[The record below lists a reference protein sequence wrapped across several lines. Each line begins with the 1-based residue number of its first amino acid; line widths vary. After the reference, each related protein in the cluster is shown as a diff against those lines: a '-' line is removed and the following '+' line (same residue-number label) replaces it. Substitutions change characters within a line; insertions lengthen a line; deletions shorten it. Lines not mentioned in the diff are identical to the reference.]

1 MTHPAERRRPIV
13 RYLPGPAA
21 VWLAALGT
29 AAGWLVAL
37 GGLVG
42 TVALL
47 PDLSWPGTIFPLLL
61 CGSPPTAWW
70 ATRRVL
76 IFRRVRHRVPDAL
89 LDQRHHGD
97 LSSIDRGGQRPL
109 RPIGATAAEV
119 AERTD
124 HLLTDLT
131 TVPNVRIFRGF
142 RPAGTTLPPT
152 SHAVS
157 AGRTLILV
165 ESVAWPPGWYR
176 TGVDGRIHCDGQ
188 YIGQSVDPLLAAI
201 RSVRATLP
209 RRHRVSALVV
219 VYSSGTGR
227 YALPTATDELA
238 WTLAGDAPRY
248 LRERLARDPVTVSR
262 HAVAA
267 LRSGL
272 ASQGTAANHGTAA
285 NQGVP
290 A

>member
-1 MTHPAERRRPIV
+1 MTHPAERRNAIV
-13 RYLPGPAA
+13 RYLPGPAT
-21 VWLAALGT
+21 VWLAVLGT
-29 AAGWLVAL
+29 AAGWLVAF

-76 IFRRVRHRVPDAL
+76 TFRRVRHRVPDAVL
-89 LDQRHHGD
+89 EQRHHGD
-97 LSSIDRGGQRPL
+97 LSSIDLNGQRSL
-109 RPIGATAAEV
+109 RPIGATVAEV
-119 AERTD
+119 AEYTD
-124 HLLTDLT
+124 DLLTGLT
-131 TVPNVRIFRGF
+131 TVPNMRIFRGF

-209 RRHRVSALVV
+209 RRHQVSALVV
-219 VYSSGTGR
+219 VYPTGTAR
-227 YALPTATDELA
+227 YALPAATGELA
-238 WTLAGDAPRY
+238 WTLAGDAPPY

-262 HAVAA
+262 LAVAT

-272 ASQGTAANHGTAA
+272 VD
-285 NQGVP
+285 QGVP

>member
-1 MTHPAERRRPIV
+1 MTHPAERRNVIV

-21 VWLAALGT
+21 VWLAVLGT
-29 AAGWLVAL
+29 ATGWLVAL

-70 ATRRVL
+70 ATRRVMT
-76 IFRRVRHRVPDAL
+76 FRRVRHRVPDEV

-97 LSSIDRGGQRPL
+97 LSAIDRSGQRPL
-109 RPIGATAAEV
+109 RPIGATVGEV

-124 HLLTDLT
+124 DLLTALT

-142 RPAGTTLPPT
+142 RPAGTTLPLT

-176 TGVDGRIHCDGQ
+176 TGADGRIHCDGQ
-188 YIGQSVDPLLAAI
+188 YIGQSVEDLLAAI
-201 RSVRATLP
+201 RSVQAALP

-219 VYSSGTGR
+219 VYRTGTGR
-227 YALPTATDELA
+227 YALPTATGELA
-238 WTLAGDAPRY
+238 WMLAGEAPRY
-248 LRERLARDPVTVSR
+248 LAERLARDPVTVSR

-272 ASQGTAANHGTAA
+272 AG
-285 NQGVP
+285 QGVP